1 MRIILI
7 ITCSYLFVHQIQ
19 AQERSFGT
27 LPLINKPGIVAN
39 LSSKKIDSVQYRKV
53 LNIYNKL
60 VQARGDFRFPVPSFN
75 LISEERRVAGID
87 YDQLNIVL
95 EEKALGVCNT
105 FGTESDAAIAFLLAH
120 ELTHYYEKHA
130 WRRSFAEDHKDLK
143 IGLDLDKVSDA
154 AANETEADYLG
165 GFLAYSAGFGLFQ
178 KGSEIIQSLYKAY
191 GLKNDIPGYPSLSDR
206 QALSRR
212 TAETMA
218 SLVDVYDMANL
229 LVATGKYTE
238 AYEYYRYI
246 LLTYQSRE
254 IYNNLGVTAMLE
266 AMKYFKETELKYR
279 YPIELDLESSA
290 GKGDPT
296 LNMREKL
303 LRQAILHFDAAISLD
318 PNYAPAFLN
327 KANAFALLGDLTRAR
342 FYANIEARQ
351 ASKTGNYPKVDQDI
365 DVLMGIIEARSN
377 NVKGAQALFTKAD
390 KAGNALA
397 KINLRV
403 LLKQAPVK
411 EIPAGTLWPE
421 VEKIENLTLEELSND
436 LRVDPKKTVSI
447 KNQLEFLQ
455 TPNLGRGSKAFVNL
469 LRNDEKTIFHLTTST
484 YTGKT
489 ARKIGIGDTRASIV
503 LAYGEPN
510 RSLETPLGQIMVY
523 KNIIFILGKEGKLER
538 WANYK

>member
-1 MRIILI
+1 MRIALI
-7 ITCSYLFVHQIQ
+7 ITCCYLFVPQIQ

-39 LSSKKIDSVQYRKV
+39 LASKKIDSVQYRKV

-75 LISEERRVAGID
+75 LIGEERRVAGID
-87 YDQLNIVL
+87 YNELNIIL

-105 FGTESDAAIAFLLAH
+105 FGAESDAAIAFLLAH

-130 WRRSFAEDHKDLK
+130 WRRSFAEDNKDLR
-143 IGLDLDKVSDA
+143 IGLDLDKVTDA

-212 TAETMA
+212 TAEKMA

-229 LVATGKYTE
+229 LVATGKYSE

-403 LLKQAPVK
+403 LLKQPPLK
-411 EIPAGTLWPE
+411 EIPAGALWPE
-421 VEKIENLTLEELSND
+421 AEKIENLTLEELSND

-447 KNQLEFLQ
+447 KSQLEFLQ
-455 TPNLGRGSKAFVNL
+455 TPNMGSGSKAFVNL
-469 LRNDEKTIFHLTTST
+469 MRNDEKTIFHLTTST

-489 ARKIGIGDTRASIV
+489 ARKIGIGDPRVNIV
-503 LAYGEPN
+503 LAYGEPS
-510 RSLETPLGQIMVY
+510 RSLETPLGQLMVY
-523 KNIIFILGKEGKLER
+523 KNILFIIGKEGKLER
-538 WANYK
+538 WASYK

>member
-7 ITCSYLFVHQIQ
+7 FTCFYLFVAQIQ

-39 LSSKKIDSVQYRKV
+39 LASKKTDSVQYRKV

-60 VQARGDFRFPVPSFN
+60 VEARGDFRFPVPSFN

-105 FGTESDAAIAFLLAH
+105 FGAESDAAIAFLLAH

-130 WRRSFAEDHKDLK
+130 WRRSFAEDNKDLK

-212 TAETMA
+212 TAEKMA

-266 AMKYFKETELKYR
+266 AMKSFKETELKYR

-327 KANAFALLGDLTRAR
+327 KANAFALLGDLIRAR

-403 LLKQAPVK
+403 LLKQAPLK

-447 KNQLEFLQ
+447 KSQLEFLQ
-455 TPNLGRGSKAFVNL
+455 TPNMGSGSKAFVNL

-489 ARKIGIGDTRASIV
+489 ARKIGIGDTRAAIV
-503 LAYGEPN
+503 TAYGEPS
-510 RSLETPLGQIMVY
+510 RSLETPLGQMMVY

>member
-1 MRIILI
+1 MRIALI
-7 ITCSYLFVHQIQ
+7 ITCCYLFCQQAQ

-39 LSSKKIDSVQYRKV
+39 LASQKIDSVQYRKV

-75 LISEERRVAGID
+75 LIGEERRVAGIN
-87 YDQLNIVL
+87 YDELNIIL

-105 FGTESDAAIAFLLAH
+105 FGAESDAAIAFLLAH

-130 WRRSFAEDHKDLK
+130 WRRSFAEDNKDLR
-143 IGLDLDKVSDA
+143 IGLDLDKVTDA

-178 KGSEIIQSLYKAY
+178 KGAEIIQSLYKAY

-212 TAETMA
+212 TAEKIA
-218 SLVDVYDMANL
+218 SLVDVYDTANL

-290 GKGDPT
+290 AKGDPA

-403 LLKQAPVK
+403 LLKQPPLK
-411 EIPAGTLWPE
+411 EIPPGTLWLE
-421 VEKIENLTLEELSND
+421 AEKIENLTLEELSNN

-447 KNQLEFLQ
+447 KSQLEFLQ
-455 TPNLGRGSKAFVNL
+455 TPNMGSGSKAFVNL
-469 LRNDEKTIFHLTTST
+469 MRNDEKTIFHLTTST

-489 ARKIGIGDTRASIV
+489 ARKIGVGDTRANIV

-510 RSLETPLGQIMVY
+510 RSLETPLGQLMVY
-523 KNIIFILGKEGKLER
+523 KNIIFIIGKEGKLER

>member
-1 MRIILI
+1 MRIALI
-7 ITCSYLFVHQIQ
+7 ITCCYLFGHQIQ

-27 LPLINKPGIVAN
+27 LPMITKPGIVAN
-39 LSSKKIDSVQYRKV
+39 LASQKIDSVQYRKV
-53 LNIYNKL
+53 LNIYNRL

-105 FGTESDAAIAFLLAH
+105 FGAETDAAIAFLLAH

-143 IGLDLDKVSDA
+143 IGLDLDKVTDA

-212 TAETMA
+212 TAEKMA

-238 AYEYYRYI
+238 AYEYYRYL

-254 IYNNLGVTAMLE
+254 IYNNLGVTAVLE
-266 AMKYFKETELKYR
+266 ALKSFKETELKYR

-290 GKGDPT
+290 AKGDPT
-296 LNMREKL
+296 LNIREKL

-390 KAGNALA
+390 KAGNALG

-403 LLKQAPVK
+403 LLKQPPLK
-411 EIPAGTLWPE
+411 ETPAGTLWPE
-421 VEKIENLTLEELSND
+421 TEKIENLSLEELSNN
-436 LRVDPKKTVSI
+436 LRIDPKKTVSI
-447 KNQLEFLQ
+447 KSQLEFLQ
-455 TPNLGRGSKAFVNL
+455 TPNLSSGSKAFVSL
-469 LRNDEKTIFHLTTST
+469 IRNDEKTIFHLATAN

-489 ARKIGIGDTRASIV
+489 ARKIGIGDSRANIV
-503 LAYGEPN
+503 TAYGEPN

-523 KNIIFILGKEGKLER
+523 KNILFILGKEGKLER

>member
-1 MRIILI
+1 MRIALI
-7 ITCSYLFVHQIQ
+7 IICCYLFVHRGQT
-19 AQERSFGT
+19 QERSFGT
-27 LPLINKPGIVAN
+27 LPLITKPGIVAT
-39 LSSKKIDSVQYRKV
+39 LSAPKIDSAQYRKV
-53 LNIYNKL
+53 LNIYNRL
-60 VQARGDFRFPVPSFN
+60 VQARGDFRFPVPSFR
-75 LISEERRVAGID
+75 IVAEERRVAGID
-87 YDQLNIVL
+87 YNDLSIVL

-105 FGTESDAAIAFLLAH
+105 FGAETDAAIAFLLSH

-130 WRRSFAEDHKDLK
+130 WRRSFAEDYKDLK
-143 IGLDLDKVSDA
+143 IGLDIDKITDA

-178 KGSEIIQSLYKAY
+178 KGSEIIQSVYKAY
-191 GLKNDIPGYPSLSDR
+191 GLKNDLPGYPSLSDR
-206 QALSRR
+206 QTLSRR
-212 TAETMA
+212 TAEKMA

-229 LVATGKYTE
+229 LVAIGKYTE

-246 LLTYQSRE
+246 LFSYQSRE

-290 GKGDPT
+290 AKGDPA

-403 LLKQAPVK
+403 LLKQPPLK
-411 EIPAGTLWPE
+411 EIPSGTLWQE
-421 VEKIENLTLEELSND
+421 TEKIEDLTLEELSNN
-436 LRVDPKKTVSI
+436 LRIDPKKTISI
-447 KNQLEFLQ
+447 KSQLEFLQ
-455 TPNLGRGSKAFVNL
+455 TPITGSGSKAFVNL
-469 LRNDEKTIFHLTTST
+469 MRNDEKTIFHLTTST

-489 ARKIGIGDTRASIV
+489 ARKIGIGDTRATIV
-503 LAYGEPN
+503 IAYGEPN
-510 RSLETPLGQIMVY
+510 RSLETPLGQLMVY
-523 KNIIFILGKEGKLER
+523 KKIIFIIGKEGKLER
-538 WANYK
+538 WVNYK

>member
-7 ITCSYLFVHQIQ
+7 ITCCYLFVHQIQ

-39 LSSKKIDSVQYRKV
+39 LASKKIDSVQYRKV

-75 LISEERRVAGID
+75 LVSEERRVAGID

-105 FGTESDAAIAFLLAH
+105 FGAETDAAIAFLLAH

-130 WRRSFAEDHKDLK
+130 WRRSFAEDNKDLK
-143 IGLDLDKVSDA
+143 IGLDLDKVTDA

-191 GLKNDIPGYPSLSDR
+191 GLKNDIAGYPSLSDR
-206 QALSRR
+206 QTLSRR
-212 TAETMA
+212 TAEIMA

-327 KANAFALLGDLTRAR
+327 KANAFALLGDLIRAR
-342 FYANIEARQ
+342 FFANIEARQ

-390 KAGNALA
+390 KAGSPLA
-397 KINLRV
+397 KINLRI
-403 LLKQAPVK
+403 LLKQPPLK

-421 VEKIENLTLEELSND
+421 VEKIENLTLEELSNN
-436 LRVDPKKTVSI
+436 LRIDPKKTVSI
-447 KNQLEFLQ
+447 KSQLEFLQ
-455 TPNLGRGSKAFVNL
+455 TPNLGSGSKAFVNL
-469 LRNDEKTIFHLTTST
+469 MRNDEKTIFHLTTST

-489 ARKIGIGDTRASIV
+489 ARKIGIGDTRSNIV
-503 LAYGEPN
+503 LAYGEPS
-510 RSLETPLGQIMVY
+510 RSLETPLGQLMVY
-523 KNIIFILGKEGKLER
+523 KNLIFIIGKEGKLER
-538 WANYK
+538 WASYQ

>member
-1 MRIILI
+1 MRIVLI
-7 ITCSYLFVHQIQ
+7 ITCCYLFCQQAQ

-39 LSSKKIDSVQYRKV
+39 LASQKIDSAQYRKV

-75 LISEERRVAGID
+75 LIGEERRVAGIN
-87 YDQLNIVL
+87 YDELNIIL

-105 FGTESDAAIAFLLAH
+105 FGAESDAAIAFLLAH

-130 WRRSFAEDHKDLK
+130 WRRSFAEDNKDLR
-143 IGLDLDKVSDA
+143 IGLDLDKVTDA

-178 KGSEIIQSLYKAY
+178 KGAEIIQSLYKAY

-212 TAETMA
+212 TAEKIA

-290 GKGDPT
+290 AKGDPA

-403 LLKQAPVK
+403 LLKQPPLK
-411 EIPAGTLWPE
+411 EIPPGTLWLE
-421 VEKIENLTLEELSND
+421 AEKIENLTLEELSNN

-447 KNQLEFLQ
+447 KSQLEFLQ
-455 TPNLGRGSKAFVNL
+455 TPNMGSGSKAFVNL
-469 LRNDEKTIFHLTTST
+469 MRNDEKTIFHLTTST

-489 ARKIGIGDTRASIV
+489 ARKIGVGDTRANIV

-510 RSLETPLGQIMVY
+510 RSLETPLGQLMVY
-523 KNIIFILGKEGKLER
+523 KNIIFIIGKEGKLER

>member
-1 MRIILI
+1 MRIALI
-7 ITCSYLFVHQIQ
+7 ITCCYLFGHQIQ

-27 LPLINKPGIVAN
+27 LPMVTKPGIVAN
-39 LSSKKIDSVQYRKV
+39 LTSQKIDSVQYRKV

-105 FGTESDAAIAFLLAH
+105 FGTETDAAIAFLLAH

-143 IGLDLDKVSDA
+143 IGLDLDKITDA
-154 AANETEADYLG
+154 ATNETEADYLG

-212 TAETMA
+212 TAEKMA

-238 AYEYYRYI
+238 AYEYYRYL

-254 IYNNLGVTAMLE
+254 IYNNLGVTAVLE
-266 AMKYFKETELKYR
+266 ALKYFKETELKYH

-290 GKGDPT
+290 AKGDPT

-351 ASKTGNYPKVDQDI
+351 ASKTGNYLKVDQDI

-403 LLKQAPVK
+403 LLKQPPLK

-421 VEKIENLTLEELSND
+421 TEKIENLSLEELSNN

-447 KNQLEFLQ
+447 KSQLEFLQ
-455 TPNLGRGSKAFVNL
+455 TPNLGSGSKAFVNL
-469 LRNDEKTIFHLTTST
+469 IRNDEKTIFHLATNT

-489 ARKIGIGDTRASIV
+489 ARKIGIGDTRATIV
-503 LAYGEPN
+503 TAYGEPS
-510 RSLETPLGQIMVY
+510 RSLETPIGQLMVY